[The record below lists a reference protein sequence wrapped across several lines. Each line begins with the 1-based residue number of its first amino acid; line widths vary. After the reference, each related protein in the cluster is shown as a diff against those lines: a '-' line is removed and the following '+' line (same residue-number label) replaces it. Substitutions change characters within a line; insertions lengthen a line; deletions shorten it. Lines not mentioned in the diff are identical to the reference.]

1 MRGIYAK
8 VGLNFVLRIFMM
20 KKSWLLFLVL
30 FISACGFEP
39 LYVQKKQESL
49 WYFGG
54 EFDTSISTEMAKI
67 KVQTIPDRFGQ
78 ELRNDLL
85 DMITPL
91 GVPARPTYRLVV
103 DVAPIEITQQAM
115 RDDITATRERVRYK
129 VNYRLLSA
137 EPSEVLVS
145 GDSIAYVSYDI
156 LANPYSTTFAKKKT
170 QTDAAKIIANDIT
183 LRIGAYFHARFKKGN
198 Q

>member
-1 MRGIYAK
+1 MK
-8 VGLNFVLRIFMM
+8 IF
-20 KKSWLLFLVL
+20 SALLLLFSLT
-30 FISACGFEP
+30 ACGFEP

-67 KVQTIPDRFGQ
+67 KVQTIADRFGQ

-91 GVPARPTYRLVV
+91 GVPARPTYRLMV
-103 DVAPIEITQQAM
+103 DVEPIEITQQAM

-137 EPSEVLVS
+137 ESSEVLVS

-170 QTDAAKIIANDIT
+170 QTDAAKIIANDIA
-183 LRIGAYFHARFKKGN
+183 LRIGAYFHARFSKGN
-198 Q
+198 VQ

>member
-1 MRGIYAK
+1 MK
-8 VGLNFVLRIFMM
+8 IF
-20 KKSWLLFLVL
+20 SALLLLFSLT
-30 FISACGFEP
+30 ACGFEP

-67 KVQTIPDRFGQ
+67 KVQTIADRFGQ

-103 DVAPIEITQQAM
+103 DVEPIEITQQAMRDDITATM

-137 EPSEVLVS
+137 ESSEVLVS

-170 QTDAAKIIANDIT
+170 QTDAAKIIANDIA
-183 LRIGAYFHARFKKGN
+183 LRIGAYFHARFSKGN
-198 Q
+198 VQ

>member
-1 MRGIYAK
+1 MK
-8 VGLNFVLRIFMM
+8 IF
-20 KKSWLLFLVL
+20 SAFLLLFSLT
-30 FISACGFEP
+30 ACGFEP

-67 KVQTIPDRFGQ
+67 KVQTIADRFGQ

-103 DVAPIEITQQAM
+103 DVDPIEITQQAM

-129 VNYRLLSA
+129 VNYRLLSV
-137 EPSEVLVS
+137 ESSEVLVS

-170 QTDAAKIIANDIT
+170 QTDAAKIIANDIA
-183 LRIGAYFHARFKKGN
+183 LRLGAYFHARFSKGKV

>member
-8 VGLNFVLRIFMM
+8 VGLNFVLRIFIM
-20 KKSWLLFLVL
+20 KKCWLLFLVL

-54 EFDTSISTEMAKI
+54 EFDTSISAEMAKI
-67 KVQTIPDRFGQ
+67 KVQTIAERFGQ

-85 DMITPL
+85 DMLTPL
-91 GVPARPTYRLVV
+91 GAPKNPTYRLFV

-137 EPSEVLVS
+137 ESSEVLVIIVCLVPNLLKFWS
-145 GDSIAYVSYDI
+145 PEIVLPMLVMIFWLI
-156 LANPYSTTFAKKKT
+156 LIRQPLPRKKHKPML
-170 QTDAAKIIANDIT
+170 QKLLPMI
-183 LRIGAYFHARFKKGN
+183 
-198 Q
+198 

>member
-1 MRGIYAK
+1 
-8 VGLNFVLRIFMM
+8 M
-20 KKSWLLFLVL
+20 KKCWLLFLVL
-30 FISACGFEP
+30 FFFFCGFEP

-54 EFDTSISTEMAKI
+54 EFDSSISAEMAKI
-67 KVQTIPDRFGQ
+67 KVQTIADRFGQ

-85 DMITPL
+85 DMMTPL

-103 DVAPIEITQQAM
+103 DVSPIEITQQAM
-115 RDDITATRERVRYK
+115 RDDITATRERARYK
-129 VNYRLLSA
+129 VNYRLISA
-137 EPSEVLVS
+137 ETDEVLVS

-170 QTDAAKIIANDIT
+170 QTNAAKIIANDIT
-183 LRIGAYFHARFKKGN
+183 LRIGAYFHAHFKKGN
-198 Q
+198 QL

>member
-1 MRGIYAK
+1 MK
-8 VGLNFVLRIFMM
+8 IF
-20 KKSWLLFLVL
+20 SALLLLFSLT
-30 FISACGFEP
+30 ACGFEP

-67 KVQTIPDRFGQ
+67 KVQTIADRFGQ

-103 DVAPIEITQQAM
+103 DVEPIEITQQAM

-137 EPSEVLVS
+137 ESSEVLVS

-170 QTDAAKIIANDIT
+170 QTDAAKIIANDIA
-183 LRIGAYFHARFKKGN
+183 LRIGAYFHARFSKGN
-198 Q
+198 VQ

>member
-1 MRGIYAK
+1 MK
-8 VGLNFVLRIFMM
+8 IF
-20 KKSWLLFLVL
+20 SALLLLFSLT
-30 FISACGFEP
+30 ACGFEP

-67 KVQTIPDRFGQ
+67 KVQTIADRFGQ

-103 DVAPIEITQQAM
+103 DVEPIEITQQAM

-137 EPSEVLVS
+137 ESSEVLVVM
-145 GDSIAYVSYDI
+145 IFWLI
-156 LANPYSTTFAKKKT
+156 LILPLLLRKKHKPMPL
-170 QTDAAKIIANDIT
+170 KLLPMI
-183 LRIGAYFHARFKKGN
+183 
-198 Q
+198 

>member
-1 MRGIYAK
+1 MK
-8 VGLNFVLRIFMM
+8 IF
-20 KKSWLLFLVL
+20 SALLLLFSLT
-30 FISACGFEP
+30 ACGFDP

-67 KVQTIPDRFGQ
+67 KVQTIADRFGQ

-103 DVAPIEITQQAM
+103 DVEPIEITQQAM

-137 EPSEVLVS
+137 ESSEVLVS

-170 QTDAAKIIANDIT
+170 QTDAAKIIANDIA
-183 LRIGAYFHARFKKGN
+183 LRIGAYFHARFSKGN
-198 Q
+198 VQ

>member
-1 MRGIYAK
+1 M
-8 VGLNFVLRIFMM
+8 VDEDFFMM
-20 KKSWLLFLVL
+20 KKFWLFFLVL

-54 EFDTSISTEMAKI
+54 EFDTSISSEMAKI
-67 KVQTIPDRFGQ
+67 KVQTIADRFGQ

-85 DMITPL
+85 DMLTPL
-91 GVPARPTYRLVV
+91 GAPKRPIYRLFV
-103 DVAPIEITQQAM
+103 DAEPVEITQQAM
-115 RDDITATRERVRYK
+115 RDDITATRERARYK
-129 VNYRLLSA
+129 VKYRLVDA
-137 EPSEVLVS
+137 KTNEVLVT

-183 LRIGAYFHARFKKGN
+183 LRLGAYFHARFKKGN
-198 Q
+198 QL